1 MTQIEIDSRLYNSI
15 VQWCE
20 ANGVEPLKYI
30 EKALRERLA
39 TDKYGDLNERFGR
52 NAQSKNEGKD
62 DGGRNLPQNTDISP
76 DTQFRI
82 VSHENDVKEP
92 KAGEVEP
99 SVEETEEKISDNPTE
114 TAPETSEAS
123 GTVNTTTKHK
133 RVLKTK

>member
-1 MTQIEIDSRLYNSI
+1 MKIEIDDRLYTSI

-39 TDKYGDLNERFGR
+39 TDKYGDLNERFAR
-52 NAQSKNEGKD
+52 NAQPENEEKD
-62 DGGRNLPQNTDISP
+62 DAGRNPPQNTDISP
-76 DTQFRI
+76 DTQSRI

-92 KAGEVEP
+92 EVGEVEP
-99 SVEETEEKISDNPTE
+99 SVEETGEKIPDNTTE
-114 TAPETSEAS
+114 TPPETSEAS
-123 GTVNTTTKHK
+123 GMVNTTSKKK